1 MKVLLSIKPEYAQK
15 IFAGE
20 KKYEYRKRIF
30 KRNDVDMIVVYVTK
44 PVGKVVGEFE
54 IAEILEDD
62 PITIW
67 ENTKEY
73 SGIAKD
79 DYIEYFRDN
88 DRGFA
93 LSIKNTITYQKSL
106 ELNEVDS
113 NIKCAPQSFMY
124 IKGEV

>member
-54 IAEILEDD
+54 IAEILE
-62 PITIW
+62 
-67 ENTKEY
+67 E
-73 SGIAKD
+73 
-79 DYIEYFRDN
+79 
-88 DRGFA
+88 
-93 LSIKNTITYQKSL
+93 
-106 ELNEVDS
+106 
-113 NIKCAPQSFMY
+113 
-124 IKGEV
+124 